1 MIGHERKREGCNAD
15 GGAVVIAALMRAVR
29 KTKVDAVN
37 LRRPV
42 SMQGRGREEKA
53 AVPALRCG
61 QETRRGV
68 NVYSVNGKENLAD
81 APRSLVHAE
90 FHLFS
95 GSPLSCASLLELLVP
110 YTIPIA
116 AAAVVLD
123 LVMVAC
129 TLVHRLGGI
138 SAEISTAVGLVIRS
152 AGVCS
157 GAWHL

>member
-1 MIGHERKREGCNAD
+1 VIGHERKREGCNAD

-42 SMQGRGREEKA
+42 SMQGRGREEIGSP
-53 AVPALRCG
+53 V

-68 NVYSVNGKENLAD
+68 NVSVNGKEDLAD

-116 AAAVVLD
+116 QL
-123 LVMVAC
+123 
-129 TLVHRLGGI
+129 TW
-138 SAEISTAVGLVIRS
+138 SSTS
-152 AGVCS
+152 
-157 GAWHL
+157 

>member
-1 MIGHERKREGCNAD
+1 
-15 GGAVVIAALMRAVR
+15 VVIAALMRAVR

-42 SMQGRGREEKA
+42 NMHGRGREEKA
-53 AVPALRCG
+53 PA

-68 NVYSVNGKENLAD
+68 NVSVNGKEDLAD

-95 GSPLSCASLLELLVP
+95 ESPLSCASLLELLVP

-116 AAAVVLD
+116 QL
-123 LVMVAC
+123 
-129 TLVHRLGGI
+129 TW
-138 SAEISTAVGLVIRS
+138 SSTS
-152 AGVCS
+152 
-157 GAWHL
+157 